1 MKTGWLSLIV
11 TFTLAGQVTY
21 DRLRQ
26 ADSEPGNWL
35 SYSGNYSSH
44 RYSRLSQITAGN
56 VKRLKPVWIYQT
68 APGKVET
75 TPLVIDGVM
84 YITEPPSNVTALD
97 TRTGRPL
104 WKYQRTVPKDL
115 RICCGQVNR
124 GVAAL
129 DDLVWVGTIDAHLIA
144 LDAKTGQVR
153 WDTVVADYKTGN
165 SLTAAPLAVKDKI
178 IIGMAGGE
186 FGVRGF
192 VDAYEAATGKRAWRF
207 WTVPVAGERGSE
219 TWAGESWKTGSATT
233 WVTGSYDP
241 AQNLVL
247 WGTGNP
253 GPDWNE
259 EVRGGDNLYSDCLLA
274 LDADTGELKWH
285 FQFTPHDGHDW
296 DSTEVPVL
304 IDGVVRGENRKLIL
318 FANRN
323 GFYYTL
329 DRQSGKFLA
338 GRQLVRQTWAKG
350 LDDDGRPVRIPNMY
364 PSVEGKLV
372 YPSVPGATNWFSP
385 SYSARTGLFY
395 VAVREEGGVYYM
407 GDADYKPG
415 VIFNGGGFRGVPG
428 EEPWGAIRALKPGT
442 GEVEWEFKLHSP
454 PWAGVLSTAGGLVF
468 GGTNEGDFFALDGAS
483 GKSLWRFQAGGA
495 VTSNPISYL
504 SEGKQHVAIAAGN
517 AILVFALTD

>member
-56 VKRLKPVWIYQT
+56 VKRLKPVWMYQT

-129 DDLVWVGTIDAHLIA
+129 GDLVWVGTIDAHLIA

-259 EVRGGDNLYSDCLLA
+259 EVRGGDNLYSDCLQIGRPDRPRRGLPVHTIPPRTWFCGA
-274 LDADTGELKWH
+274 REIRDPTGTKRFEAETTS
-285 FQFTPHDGHDW
+285 TPIAFRSEDRIGHDVGYRFIR
-296 DSTEVPVL
+296 SRPEP
-304 IDGVVRGENRKLIL
+304 
-318 FANRN
+318 
-323 GFYYTL
+323 GFV
-329 DRQSGKFLA
+329 G
-338 GRQLVRQTWAKG
+338 
-350 LDDDGRPVRIPNMY
+350 
-364 PSVEGKLV
+364 
-372 YPSVPGATNWFSP
+372 
-385 SYSARTGLFY
+385 
-395 VAVREEGGVYYM
+395 
-407 GDADYKPG
+407 
-415 VIFNGGGFRGVPG
+415 
-428 EEPWGAIRALKPGT
+428 
-442 GEVEWEFKLHSP
+442 H
-454 PWAGVLSTAGGLVF
+454 
-468 GGTNEGDFFALDGAS
+468 
-483 GKSLWRFQAGGA
+483 GKSGTRLERRGSRRRQPLLRLPSRARCGHRRA
-495 VTSNPISYL
+495 
-504 SEGKQHVAIAAGN
+504 EVAFS
-517 AILVFALTD
+517 VHRS

>member
-1 MKTGWLSLIV
+1 M
-11 TFTLAGQVTY
+11 
-21 DRLRQ
+21 
-26 ADSEPGNWL
+26 
-35 SYSGNYSSH
+35 
-44 RYSRLSQITAGN
+44 
-56 VKRLKPVWIYQT
+56 
-68 APGKVET
+68 
-75 TPLVIDGVM
+75 
-84 YITEPPSNVTALD
+84 
-97 TRTGRPL
+97 
-104 WKYQRTVPKDL
+104 
-115 RICCGQVNR
+115 
-124 GVAAL
+124 
-129 DDLVWVGTIDAHLIA
+129 
-144 LDAKTGQVR
+144 
-153 WDTVVADYKTGN
+153 
-165 SLTAAPLAVKDKI
+165 
-178 IIGMAGGE
+178 
-186 FGVRGF
+186 
-192 VDAYEAATGKRAWRF
+192 
-207 WTVPVAGERGSE
+207 
-219 TWAGESWKTGSATT
+219 
-233 WVTGSYDP
+233 
-241 AQNLVL
+241 

-259 EVRGGDNLYSDCLLA
+259 EVRGGDNLYSDCLIA